1 MDAIFILCIFEK
13 KSCIMH
19 LREITETLKKRRK
32 LLGLT
37 QVHFAELSGV
47 SLRAVKALESGKSN
61 PTFKT
66 LTKLAEVLD
75 MELNLEVKLPK
86 FL

>member
-1 MDAIFILCIFEK
+1 
-13 KSCIMH
+13 MH
-19 LREITETLKKRRK
+19 LREITETLRKRRK

-37 QVHFAELSGV
+37 QVQFAELSGV

-61 PTFKT
+61 PTFQT

-75 MELNLEVKLPK
+75 MELHLEVKLPK

>member
-1 MDAIFILCIFEK
+1 
-13 KSCIMH
+13 MH

-37 QVHFAELSGV
+37 QVQFTELSGV

-61 PTFKT
+61 PTFQT
-66 LTKLAEVLD
+66 LTNLAEVLD

>member
-1 MDAIFILCIFEK
+1 
-13 KSCIMH
+13 MH

-32 LLGLT
+32 LLELT
-37 QVHFAELSGV
+37 QVQFTELSGV
-47 SLRAVKALESGKSN
+47 SLRAIKALENGKSN

-66 LTKLAEVLD
+66 LNKLAEVLD

-86 FL
+86 FF

>member
-1 MDAIFILCIFEK
+1 
-13 KSCIMH
+13 MH

-32 LLGLT
+32 LFGLT
-37 QVHFAELSGV
+37 QVQFAELSGV
-47 SLRAVKALESGKSN
+47 SLRAVKAFESGKTN
-61 PTFKT
+61 PTFQT

-86 FL
+86 FF

>member
-1 MDAIFILCIFEK
+1 
-13 KSCIMH
+13 MH
-19 LREITETLKKRRK
+19 LIEITETLKKRRK
-32 LLGLT
+32 LLRLT
-37 QVHFAELSGV
+37 QEQFAELSGV
-47 SLRAVKALESGKSN
+47 SLRAIKAFESGKSN
-61 PTFKT
+61 PTFET

>member
-1 MDAIFILCIFEK
+1 
-13 KSCIMH
+13 MH
-19 LREITETLKKRRK
+19 LGEITETLKKRRK

-37 QVHFAELSGV
+37 QVQFTELSGV
-47 SLRAVKALESGKSN
+47 SLRAVKALENGKSN

-66 LTKLAEVLD
+66 LNKLTEVLD

-86 FL
+86 FF

>member
-1 MDAIFILCIFEK
+1 
-13 KSCIMH
+13 MH
-19 LREITETLKKRRK
+19 LRKITETLKKRRK

-37 QVHFAELSGV
+37 QVQFAELSGV
-47 SLRAVKALESGKSN
+47 SLRAVKAFERGKSN

-66 LTKLAEVLD
+66 LTKLAEVMD

>member
-1 MDAIFILCIFEK
+1 
-13 KSCIMH
+13 MH

-37 QVHFAELSGV
+37 QVQFAELSGV

-61 PTFKT
+61 PTFQT

-75 MELNLEVKLPK
+75 MELHLEVKLPK
-86 FL
+86 SF

>member
-1 MDAIFILCIFEK
+1 
-13 KSCIMH
+13 MH

-37 QVHFAELSGV
+37 QVQFAELSGV
-47 SLRAVKALESGKSN
+47 SLRAVKAFESGISN
-61 PTFKT
+61 PTFQT

-86 FL
+86 FF

>member
-1 MDAIFILCIFEK
+1 MY
-13 KSCIMH
+13 
-19 LREITETLKKRRK
+19 LREITETLKRRRK

-37 QVHFAELSGV
+37 QVQFTELSGV
-47 SLRAVKALESGKSN
+47 SLRAIKALESGKSN
-61 PTFKT
+61 PTFQT

>member
-1 MDAIFILCIFEK
+1 
-13 KSCIMH
+13 MH

-37 QVHFAELSGV
+37 QVQFTELSGV
-47 SLRAVKALESGKSN
+47 SLRAIKALENGKSN

-66 LTKLAEVLD
+66 LNKLAEVLD

-86 FL
+86 FF

>member
-1 MDAIFILCIFEK
+1 
-13 KSCIMH
+13 MH

-37 QVHFAELSGV
+37 QVQFAELSGV
-47 SLRAVKALESGKSN
+47 SLRAIKAFESGKSN
-61 PTFKT
+61 PTFQT

-75 MELNLEVKLPK
+75 MELSLEVKLPK

>member
-1 MDAIFILCIFEK
+1 
-13 KSCIMH
+13 MH
-19 LREITETLKKRRK
+19 LGEITETLKKRRK
-32 LLGLT
+32 LLRLT
-37 QVHFAELSGV
+37 QLQFAELSGV
-47 SLRAVKALESGKSN
+47 SLRAIKDIESGKSN

-86 FL
+86 FI

>member
-1 MDAIFILCIFEK
+1 
-13 KSCIMH
+13 MH

-37 QVHFAELSGV
+37 QVQFAELSGV
-47 SLRAVKALESGKSN
+47 SLRAVKAFESGKGN
-61 PTFKT
+61 PTFQT
-66 LTKLAEVLD
+66 LTKLAEALD

>member
-1 MDAIFILCIFEK
+1 
-13 KSCIMH
+13 MH
-19 LREITETLKKRRK
+19 LGEITETLKKRRK

-37 QVHFAELSGV
+37 QVQFTELSGV
-47 SLRAVKALESGKSN
+47 SLRAIKALENGKSN

-66 LTKLAEVLD
+66 LNKLAEVLD

-86 FL
+86 FF

>member
-1 MDAIFILCIFEK
+1 MLVLFCVSLK
-13 KSCIMH
+13 QKSYIMH
-19 LREITETLKKRRK
+19 LREIAETLKKRRK
-32 LLGLT
+32 LLRLT
-37 QVHFAELSGV
+37 QVQFAELSGV
-47 SLRAVKALESGKSN
+47 SLRAIKDIESGKSN

-86 FL
+86 FI

>member
-1 MDAIFILCIFEK
+1 
-13 KSCIMH
+13 MH
-19 LREITETLKKRRK
+19 LREITEALKKRRK

-37 QVHFAELSGV
+37 QVQFAELSGV
-47 SLRAVKALESGKSN
+47 SLRAVKAFESGKNN
-61 PTFKT
+61 PTFRT

>member
-1 MDAIFILCIFEK
+1 
-13 KSCIMH
+13 MH
-19 LREITETLKKRRK
+19 LEEITETLKKRRK

-37 QVHFAELSGV
+37 QVQFTELSGV
-47 SLRAVKALESGKSN
+47 SLRAIKALENGKSN

-66 LTKLAEVLD
+66 LNKLAEVLD

-86 FL
+86 FF

>member
-1 MDAIFILCIFEK
+1 
-13 KSCIMH
+13 MH

-32 LLGLT
+32 LFGLT
-37 QVHFAELSGV
+37 QVQFAELSGV
-47 SLRAVKALESGKSN
+47 SLRAVKAFESGISN
-61 PTFKT
+61 PTFQT

>member
-1 MDAIFILCIFEK
+1 
-13 KSCIMH
+13 MH

-37 QVHFAELSGV
+37 QVQFAELSGV
-47 SLRAVKALESGKSN
+47 SLRAVKAFERGKSN

-66 LTKLAEVLD
+66 LTKLAEVMD

>member
-1 MDAIFILCIFEK
+1 
-13 KSCIMH
+13 MH
-19 LREITETLKKRRK
+19 LREIAEALKKRRK

-37 QVHFAELSGV
+37 QVQFTELSGV
-47 SLRAVKALESGKSN
+47 SLRAIKALESGKSN
-61 PTFKT
+61 PTFQT

-75 MELNLEVKLPK
+75 MELNMEFKLPK

>member
-1 MDAIFILCIFEK
+1 
-13 KSCIMH
+13 MH
-19 LREITETLKKRRK
+19 LREIAETLKKRRK
-32 LLGLT
+32 LLRLT
-37 QVHFAELSGV
+37 QVQFAELSGV
-47 SLRAVKALESGKSN
+47 SLRAIKDIESGKSN

-86 FL
+86 FI

>member
-1 MDAIFILCIFEK
+1 
-13 KSCIMH
+13 MH

-32 LLGLT
+32 LLRLT
-37 QVHFAELSGV
+37 QVQFVELSGV
-47 SLRAVKALESGKSN
+47 SLRAIKTLESGKSN
-61 PTFKT
+61 PTFGT

>member
-1 MDAIFILCIFEK
+1 
-13 KSCIMH
+13 MH

-32 LLGLT
+32 FLGLT
-37 QVHFAELSGV
+37 QVKFAELSGV

-61 PTFKT
+61 TTFQT

-86 FL
+86 FF

>member
-1 MDAIFILCIFEK
+1 
-13 KSCIMH
+13 MH
-19 LREITETLKKRRK
+19 LIEITETLKKRRK
-32 LLGLT
+32 FLGLT
-37 QVHFAELSGV
+37 QVQFAELSSV
-47 SLRAVKALESGKSN
+47 SLRAVKAVENGKGN
-61 PTFKT
+61 PTFQT

>member
-1 MDAIFILCIFEK
+1 
-13 KSCIMH
+13 MH
-19 LREITETLKKRRK
+19 LIEITETLKKRRK
-32 LLGLT
+32 FLGLT
-37 QVHFAELSGV
+37 QVQFAELSGV
-47 SLRAVKALESGKSN
+47 SLRAVKAVENGKGN
-61 PTFKT
+61 PTFQT

>member
-1 MDAIFILCIFEK
+1 
-13 KSCIMH
+13 MH
-19 LREITETLKKRRK
+19 LGEITEALKKRRK

-37 QVHFAELSGV
+37 QVQFAELSGI
-47 SLRAVKALESGKSN
+47 SLRAVKAFESGKSN

-86 FL
+86 FF

>member
-1 MDAIFILCIFEK
+1 
-13 KSCIMH
+13 MH
-19 LREITETLKKRRK
+19 LREITEALNKRRK

-37 QVHFAELSGV
+37 QVKFAELSGV
-47 SLRAVKALESGKSN
+47 SLRAVKAFESGKSN
-61 PTFKT
+61 PTFQT

>member
-1 MDAIFILCIFEK
+1 
-13 KSCIMH
+13 MH

-37 QVHFAELSGV
+37 QVQFAELSGV
-47 SLRAVKALESGKSN
+47 SLRAVKAFESGISN
-61 PTFKT
+61 PTFQT

>member
-1 MDAIFILCIFEK
+1 
-13 KSCIMH
+13 MH
-19 LREITETLKKRRK
+19 LGEITETLKKRRK

-37 QVHFAELSGV
+37 QVQFTELSGV
-47 SLRAVKALESGKSN
+47 SLRAVKAFESGKSN

>member
-1 MDAIFILCIFEK
+1 
-13 KSCIMH
+13 MH
-19 LREITETLKKRRK
+19 LRELIETLKKRRK
-32 LLGLT
+32 LLGVT
-37 QVHFAELSGV
+37 QVHLAELSGV
-47 SLRAVKALESGKSN
+47 SLRTLKALESGKSN
-61 PTFKT
+61 PTFET

>member
-1 MDAIFILCIFEK
+1 
-13 KSCIMH
+13 MH
-19 LREITETLKKRRK
+19 LREIAEALKKRRK

-37 QVHFAELSGV
+37 QVQFTELSGV
-47 SLRAVKALESGKSN
+47 SLRAIKALESGKSN
-61 PTFKT
+61 PTFQT

-75 MELNLEVKLPK
+75 MELNLEFKLPK